1 MADMTTMRIPSDDV
15 RSGAAGARGG
25 TPVSGAASV
34 VVARETPGTS
44 GQSGDRGTLDDLC
57 AAGAGALGMV
67 FVGGSVAVSALLD
80 PATLGTGQ
88 AVRYALACLLLVGFA
103 RARGVRIARPRGAEW
118 LWLAGVALTGLV
130 LFNVALVHGAR
141 HAEPA
146 VLGVAVASVPLLLA
160 VAGPVLQRRRPR
172 PVVVV
177 AAAVVTLGA
186 ALVQGSGR
194 GDLTGLGW
202 AALVLGCEA
211 GFTLLAVPVL
221 GRHGAVGV
229 SVHTTW
235 LAALGFAVLAAVT
248 EPAGAVLHLGAEQ
261 WLAIGYLAVLVT
273 ATAFVLWYGAVS
285 HLGPGRAGLLT
296 GVAPVAATV
305 SGVVLG
311 DAVPGLAVWAGVA
324 VVVAG
329 LTIGLADGRRR

>member
-1 MADMTTMRIPSDDV
+1 
-15 RSGAAGARGG
+15 
-25 TPVSGAASV
+25 
-34 VVARETPGTS
+34 
-44 GQSGDRGTLDDLC
+44 
-57 AAGAGALGMV
+57 MV
-67 FVGGSVAVSALLD
+67 FVGGSVAASALLD
-80 PATLGTGQ
+80 PATLGTSQ
-88 AVRYALACLLLVGFA
+88 AVRYAVACLLLLGFA
-103 RARGVRIARPRGAEW
+103 RARGVRIARPRGVEW
-118 LWLAGVALTGLV
+118 LWLSGVALTGLV
-130 LFNVALVHGAR
+130 LFNVALVHGSR

-160 VAGPVLQRRRPR
+160 VTGPVLQRRRPR
-172 PVVVV
+172 GVVVV

-186 ALVQGSGR
+186 VLVQGGGR

-211 GFTLLAVPVL
+211 AFTLLAVPVL

-235 LAALGFAVLAAVT
+235 LAALGFAALAVVS
-248 EPAGAVLHLGAEQ
+248 EPADAVLHLGTGQ
-261 WLAIGYLAVLVT
+261 WLAIAYLAALVT

-296 GVAPVAATV
+296 GVASVAATV

-324 VVVAG
+324 VVVVG
-329 LTIGLADGRRR
+329 LTIGLADGQRR